1 MIIGLMHEGNK
12 ISANVHTSSLK
23 NIYEYLYVFLS
34 MILKHLISHSLP
46 SFFEIEWI
54 QVCFSLYKKIKTSTY
69 DEKKNKTSKNWA

>member
-46 SFFEIEWI
+46 SFLRLNE
-54 QVCFSLYKKIKTSTY
+54 YKYVFPYIK
-69 DEKKNKTSKNWA
+69 K